1 MRQCPT
7 VEGSPAPLI
16 QHRIGADVCL
26 SRQQGF
32 FHKCHRCVYRGQA
45 ADWVPPTPVEPLT
58 IEVDG
63 AATAVAAEGTGPT
76 RGKAKK
82 VAKAP
87 KVKSVQKPATAA
99 AAKAAKKPPRAK
111 AAEAEAE
118 A

>member
-1 MRQCPT
+1 MTSCMRQCPT

-45 ADWVPPTPVEPLT
+45 ANWVPPPSAEPLAL
-58 IEVDG
+58 EVDG
-63 AATAVAAEGTGPT
+63 EAAEPAPEAS
-76 RGKAKK
+76 RNGKAKK
-82 VAKAP
+82 SPKA
-87 KVKSVQKPATAA
+87 QKPTKV
-99 AAKAAKKPPRAK
+99 AAKAVKKPARAK
-111 AAEAEAE
+111 EAEAE

>member
-45 ADWVPPTPVEPLT
+45 ADWVPPAPVEPLA

-63 AATAVAAEGTGPT
+63 ASPAVAAEGGMSTN
-76 RGKAKK
+76 GKAKK
-82 VAKAP
+82 AAKP
-87 KVKSVQKPATAA
+87 TKVPGVQKASKVT
-99 AAKAAKKPPRAK
+99 AKAAKKPARAK